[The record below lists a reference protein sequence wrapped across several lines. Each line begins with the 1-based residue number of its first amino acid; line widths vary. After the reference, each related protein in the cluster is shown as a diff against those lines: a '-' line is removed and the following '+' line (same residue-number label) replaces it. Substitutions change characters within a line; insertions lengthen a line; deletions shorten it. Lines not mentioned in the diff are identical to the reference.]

1 MGSIG
6 TTLLELCGIE
16 LPKKQKVDGVSLVPL
31 LKGKELQDRPLYW
44 HYPHYGNQGGEP
56 SSIIMEGKWKLIHYH
71 EDGRDELY
79 DLNEDIGE
87 QVNLINKESDQAKE
101 MKKRLS
107 SWLEETKAT
116 FPVPDPQFDSVKRN
130 LRWEN
135 MKSSRK
141 ISLEKQHA
149 RFLDPNYQPNKNW
162 WGSLVD

>member
-1 MGSIG
+1 M
-6 TTLLELCGIE
+6 
-16 LPKKQKVDGVSLVPL
+16 VPL

-107 SWLEETKAT
+107 S
-116 FPVPDPQFDSVKRN
+116 
-130 LRWEN
+130 
-135 MKSSRK
+135 
-141 ISLEKQHA
+141 
-149 RFLDPNYQPNKNW
+149 
-162 WGSLVD
+162 